1 MVVWFSGLSGAGKST
16 LANKLAEKLKQE
28 GKLVYNLDGDQLRQ
42 GLNKNLGFSAE
53 DRLENLR
60 RAAEIAK
67 ILNDLGYLVLASFIT
82 PLQSQREAVKE
93 VLNDELIEIF
103 IDCELAV
110 CEQRDVKGLYAKA
123 RNGLIEDF
131 TGISSPFEK
140 NLNAHITINTSTAT
154 ITQSIDLIYQHLKKE
169 LRWNI

>member
-1 MVVWFSGLSGAGKST
+1 MDNIIK
-16 LANKLAEKLKQE
+16 K
-28 GKLVYNLDGDQLRQ
+28 
-42 GLNKNLGFSAE
+42 LNKKE
-53 DRLENLR
+53 KQMIYEMLE
-60 RAAEIAK
+60 E
-67 ILNDLGYLVLASFIT
+67 LNHL
-82 PLQSQREAVKE
+82 KE
-93 VLNDELIEIF
+93 ENDELIEIF